1 MFKLWATILKDVRI
15 LRRDRVGLTFMFIMP
30 VLLVLIVTGLQ
41 SGSFDLASRN
51 KIPVLVC
58 NNDTGASGIGFMRAL
73 DTMGMLAVRRIP
85 PRETQAA
92 IRERLHQ
99 KQALLAVVLPVDFS
113 AKLTARTNRLAAKAL
128 KSFGLQ
134 DSSAEMAGDPSLTLY
149 YHPVLAE
156 AARRS
161 VDGAIY
167 GALQLIES
175 RQLLRKIY
183 FSINEKELPDSLE
196 RDLLA
201 NGTSISEVAVSLDGA
216 RASPTVS
223 QHNVPAWAIFAM
235 FFVVVSLGSGIVREK
250 LNGSFIRLKT
260 MPTSYSV
267 AILSKQITY
276 LAVTMVQTIVIFAVG
291 IWVLPLV
298 GLPGLELPADG
309 WGLVLLSLLCGAC
322 AVSYAMCVGVFAGTE
337 EQANGFGAV
346 SIVILAAIGGLMVP
360 DFLMTGAFRTAMKFS
375 CCKASCPAGSEIA
388 PGTWPARNSA
398 GTRTSTA

>member
-375 CCKASCPAGSEIA
+375 PLHWCLDAYYGLF
-388 PGTWPARNSA
+388 
-398 GTRTSTA
+398 